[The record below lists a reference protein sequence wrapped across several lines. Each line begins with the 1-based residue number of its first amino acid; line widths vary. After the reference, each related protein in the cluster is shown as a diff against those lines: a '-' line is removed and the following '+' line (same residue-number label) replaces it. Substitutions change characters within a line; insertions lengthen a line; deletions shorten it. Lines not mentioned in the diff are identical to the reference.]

1 MCKCKASFINGVL
14 HWLLSIDLMLQK
26 LFHMI
31 TRIKEIDWQCTG
43 EFTTL
48 PNIYER
54 AFRHISLEKTHTSIT
69 FKDNILEIASVSNYK
84 NTAEKNEDFHLG
96 FPQ

>member
-1 MCKCKASFINGVL
+1 MCKCKASFINGLL

-43 EFTTL
+43 KFTTL
-48 PNIYER
+48 SNIYER
-54 AFRHISLEKTHTSIT
+54 AFRHISLENAHSSIT
-69 FKDNILEIASVSNYK
+69 FKDNILEIASVSNCK
-84 NTAEKNEDFHLG
+84 NTPEKNEVFHFA